1 MAGVIV
7 RERDIRGFSSGGRE
21 GFPEEVAALLEL
33 TTNHDCR
40 TPLSLMETKFSSVRL
55 SGSLFPYPSS
65 LHYGCPPPR
74 PQRHITGQHRITRR
88 ELSLMLLCVG
98 VSPET
103 SAP

>member
-21 GFPEEVAALLEL
+21 GFPKEVAALLEL

-65 LHYGCPPPR
+65 LHYGCPPP
-74 PQRHITGQHRITRR
+74 PVPSVSLPDSI
-88 ELSLMLLCVG
+88 ELPAESFR
-98 VSPET
+98 
-103 SAP
+103 